1 MNYLLSLG
9 CSWTDP
15 NYFSFQHPDLDC
27 SWDKWPNHIA
37 QALNV
42 PVVNKGR
49 SGSSNQYAFKELL
62 NAVLSDNPPSHI
74 IWQLTDWSRI
84 QLADRRLMPCK
95 RLDACVYDGIHRKQS
110 AEYLMGLH
118 SIPLAL
124 DGPIP
129 IINNTLYYIQKAII
143 LCRRLDIVL
152 HIFQSDVSIWPFE
165 ENYFRSYL
173 KELEKDNPTVY
184 KIYYDMID
192 GRLEN
197 LFLTQ
202 KLIKSVLD
210 LQLFK
215 HIDSLTPS
223 EVYGWPLWLEFG
235 GKRILANSSI
245 SEEDTHPDAQG
256 QKNIADGILKWIE

>member
-1 MNYLLSLG
+1 MSYLLALG

-15 NYFSFQHPDLDC
+15 NYFSFPHPDLDC
-27 SWDKWPNHIA
+27 SWDKWPNYVA
-37 QALNV
+37 QVLNV
-42 PVVNKGR
+42 PAVNKGR
-49 SGSSNQYAFKELL
+49 SGSSNQYAFRELL
-62 NAVLSDNPPSHI
+62 DAVLSDNPPSHI
-74 IWQLTDWSRI
+74 IWQLTDWSRV

-95 RLDACVYDGIHRKQS
+95 RFDACVYDGIHRKQS

-143 LCRRLDIVL
+143 LCRRLDIAL
-152 HIFQSDVSIWPFE
+152 HIFQSDVDIWPFPE
-165 ENYFRSYL
+165 KYFRSYL
-173 KELEKDNPTVY
+173 KELEKDNPTTY

-202 KLIKSVLD
+202 ELIKSILD

-215 HIDSLTPS
+215 PIDDLNPS
-223 EVYGWPLWLEFG
+223 EIYGWPLWREFG
-235 GKRILANSSI
+235 GKRILAKSKI
-245 SEEDTHPDAQG
+245 SEEDPHPDAQG
-256 QKNIADGILKWIE
+256 QKNIAHGILKWIE